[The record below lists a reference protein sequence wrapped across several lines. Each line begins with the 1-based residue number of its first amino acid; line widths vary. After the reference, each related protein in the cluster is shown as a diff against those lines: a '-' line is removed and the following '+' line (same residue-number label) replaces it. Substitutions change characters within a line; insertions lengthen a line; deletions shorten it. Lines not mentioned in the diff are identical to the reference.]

1 MFSFYSTY
9 LSRIIQIPKEVLQ
22 YRKWVKNQYKIE
34 IESKSSEPEPQ
45 SIPNPNELSSKE
57 IAAKPQI
64 IDTIN
69 VDEFPPLQPST
80 QATSQPRKSSSKENN
95 KLSPRSNNNGSSSS
109 QRERSKSQP
118 NQLSLS
124 LSSRLSDMEK
134 KQQQSDT
141 ATRAVAEKE
150 SSKELE
156 KKISRSL
163 PGEKS
168 KAKTD
173 DVKESTTNT
182 QKEPANIIPD
192 VIEIGSNSDD
202 NLIEDEFVLEP
213 HLQGMSWGDI
223 CDEESV
229 EEEEESP
236 RLETKSKK
244 TEPLI
249 GSGGTSMWSSD
260 EGTTYAKK
268 SQRRPNSLMPD
279 YSHHDGKRHGFHN
292 RTRRPRSPCEGIGE
306 QYLASARHTRQLII
320 SSPEKPIV
328 RPEKWAREETKH
340 FTREPKV
347 CPFLSIYPVSVGWI
361 PGSIRRLISI

>member
-1 MFSFYSTY
+1 M
-9 LSRIIQIPKEVLQ
+9 
-22 YRKWVKNQYKIE
+22 
-34 IESKSSEPEPQ
+34 
-45 SIPNPNELSSKE
+45 
-57 IAAKPQI
+57 
-64 IDTIN
+64 
-69 VDEFPPLQPST
+69 
-80 QATSQPRKSSSKENN
+80 TSQPRKSSSKENN
-95 KLSPRSNNNGSSSS
+95 KLSPRSINNGSSSS

-124 LSSRLSDMEK
+124 LSSRLSDIEK
-134 KQQQSDT
+134 KQQQSDS
-141 ATRAVAEKE
+141 ATRAVAEKK
-150 SSKELE
+150 SSKESE

-163 PGEKS
+163 PGETS
-168 KAKTD
+168 KTKIE
-173 DVKESTTNT
+173 DVKESTKKT
-182 QKEPANIIPD
+182 QKDPVNMIAD

-223 CDEESV
+223 CDEEGV
-229 EEEEESP
+229 EEESP
-236 RLETKSKK
+236 QLETKSKK

-249 GSGGTSMWSSD
+249 GSGGASMWSSD

-292 RTRRPRSPCEGIGE
+292 RTRRSRSPCEGIGE

-340 FTREPKV
+340 FTREAKV
-347 CPFLSIYPVSVGWI
+347 CAL
-361 PGSIRRLISI
+361 